1 MVGSIQ
7 IRWQCLAVR
16 TEKQKYLQFGL
27 ASQRTNLHFTN
38 KIVLATYSSKPQGGA
53 LCLTTKAWGLQSVL
67 KQGFVVG
74 VYVTPPPR
82 RSKKPNSP
90 WQQ

>member
-7 IRWQCLAVR
+7 IRWQCLSVR
-16 TEKQKYLQFGL
+16 TEKKKYLRCGP
-27 ASQRTNLHFTN
+27 ASQRANFHFTN

-53 LCLTTKAWGLQSVL
+53 LCLNTKAWDLQSVL

-74 VYVTPPPR
+74 VYVTLPP
-82 RSKKPNSP
+82 
-90 WQQ
+90 